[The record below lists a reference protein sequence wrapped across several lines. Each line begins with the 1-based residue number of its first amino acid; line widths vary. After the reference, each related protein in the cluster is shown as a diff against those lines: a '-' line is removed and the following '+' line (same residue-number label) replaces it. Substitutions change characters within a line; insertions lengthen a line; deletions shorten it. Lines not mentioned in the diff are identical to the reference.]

1 MRFLVAGL
9 SAFRK
14 HLATVLPAAAAVA
27 LLSTPAGAQLAA
39 CGSDGDALAIASA
52 LRAIRQ
58 SVDPCGESP
67 ELTAMLAAIEH
78 CASGTSRICTDRTI
92 HRNLF
97 DRRTAGGARTITW
110 NPELRSVL
118 EPSCT
123 DEPDEQVLRDPTA
136 SLVHELA
143 HAAQDCE
150 GLNPGEHELDAV
162 RLENIYR
169 RAAGLCQRR
178 EYGDDRLP
186 AEMLRTCT
194 RTSCSCSM
202 PLQIATA
209 ASGPSPR
216 AVTDEVSSS
225 GDSLPLC
232 ADHR

>member
-14 HLATVLPAAAAVA
+14 LLATVLPAAAAVA
-27 LLSTPAGAQLAA
+27 LLSTAAGAQLAE
-39 CGSDGDALAIASA
+39 CGSDGDASAIGSA

-67 ELTAMLAAIEH
+67 ELTAMLAVIEH
-78 CASGTSRICTDRTI
+78 CASGPSRICTDRTI
-92 HRNLF
+92 HRNVF
-97 DRRTAGGARTITW
+97 DHQTTAHPRTITW

-118 EPSCT
+118 EPTCA
-123 DEPDEQVLRDPTA
+123 DDPDEQVQRDPTA

-194 RTSCSCSM
+194 RTSCSCGT
-202 PLQIATA
+202 PLGVVTA
-209 ASGPSPR
+209 ASDLSPR
-216 AVTDEVSSS
+216 TVTDEISSS

-232 ADHR
+232 ADR

>member
-9 SAFRK
+9 IAFRK
-14 HLATVLPAAAAVA
+14 HLATVLPTAAAVA
-27 LLSTPAGAQLAA
+27 LLSTAADAQLAA
-39 CGSDGDALAIASA
+39 CGSDGDASAIGNA

-58 SVDPCGESP
+58 SADPCGESP
-67 ELTAMLAAIEH
+67 ELTAMLAVIEH
-78 CASGTSRICTDRTI
+78 CASGPSRICTDPTI

-97 DRRTAGGARTITW
+97 DRQTTAAPRTITW
-110 NPELRSVL
+110 NPVLRSVL
-118 EPSCT
+118 EPTCS
-123 DEPDEQVLRDPTA
+123 DEPDEQILRDPTA

-162 RLENIYR
+162 RLENVYR
-169 RAAGLCQRR
+169 RAAGLCQRQ

-194 RTSCSCSM
+194 RTNCSCST
-202 PLQIATA
+202 PPQIATA

-216 AVTDEVSSS
+216 AVTDEVTSS

-232 ADHR
+232 ADR